1 MARKTLE
8 ERVVTLEQET
18 AALRDP
24 PRQVAELGSQLSQL
38 HAYVRGEFSAIRR
51 ENAPREALAALAL
64 EVREEFA
71 AIRRETATR
80 EALEALALEM
90 RQEFAAVR
98 RETATR
104 EALDALALEMRDEFA
119 AVRRETASGIAGLRA
134 EMIAGD
140 AETRRHMRTLHEEVI
155 GRLAL
160 IQEGMPRT
168 RRRKSR

>member
-18 AALRDP
+18 AALRDL
-24 PRQVAELGSQLSQL
+24 PRQVAELGLQLSQL
-38 HAYVRGEFSAIRR
+38 HADVRGEFSASRR

-98 RETATR
+98 RE
-104 EALDALALEMRDEFA
+104 M
-119 AVRRETASGIAGLRA
+119 ASEIAGLRA

-140 AETRRHMRTLHEEVI
+140 AETRRHMRTMHEEVI
-155 GRLAL
+155 GRLSL

-168 RRRKSR
+168 RRRKSH